1 MNILFVLENYLP
13 HIGGVEIVF
22 KNLSEGLAKLGHNI
36 SIVTHRL
43 KNTKKF
49 EIINGVK
56 VYRIDCFHSR
66 YWFTFFSIPKIFKL
80 AKDSDILHTTTFNG
94 APPTWIVSK
103 FLKKPTIITIHEV
116 WAGKWN
122 KLTELNWFN
131 SKIHSILERFIYLLK
146 FDKYVCVSHST
157 KKQLSNLNIK
167 KSKINVVYNG
177 IDYNH
182 WNPKKYNGNKIRKK
196 LKLKNNF
203 IYLFTGRPGTS
214 KGLEYLIKA
223 VPLISK
229 KIPSS
234 KLLAIVSKDPAYKK
248 QYQKILKLIK
258 KLKLKNKIILHAP
271 VSYSELPNYIKAAN
285 CVVVP
290 SLAEGFGFAAAEAC
304 TMKKPVIASNTTSL
318 PEVIS
323 GKFVL
328 VQPKNPAAIANGIE
342 KVYHKKTTQTPL
354 KKFKLKD
361 NINNY
366 LKIYKERIK

>member
-13 HIGGVEIVF
+13 HIGGVEILF
-22 KNLSEGLAKLGHNI
+22 KNLCEGLIKLGHEV
-36 SIVTHRL
+36 SIVTHKL

-56 VYRIDCFHSR
+56 IYRVNCFYSR
-66 YWFTFFSIPKIFKL
+66 YWFTFLSIPLIFKL
-80 AKDSDILHTTTFNG
+80 SKKVNLIHTTIFNSVF
-94 APPTWIVSK
+94 PSWIVAK
-103 FLKKPTIITIHEV
+103 ILKKPKILTVHEV
-116 WAGKWN
+116 WVSKWE
-122 KLTELNWFN
+122 KLTEMSWINAKL
-131 SKIHSILERFIYLLK
+131 HSILERMIYLLN
-146 FDKYVCVSHST
+146 FDKYITISDST
-157 KKQLSNLNIK
+157 TKQLINIGK
-167 KSKINVVYNG
+167 DKSKIFKIYPG
-177 IDYNH
+177 INYQH

-203 IYLFTGRPGTS
+203 IYLFSGRPGTS

-223 VPLISK
+223 APLISK

-234 KLLAIVSKDPAYKK
+234 KLLAIVSKDPSYKK

-285 CVVVP
+285 CVVIP
-290 SLAEGFGFAAAEAC
+290 SLAEGFGFAAIEAC
-304 TMKKPVIASNTTSL
+304 TMKKPVIASNTASL

-328 VQPKNPAAIANGIE
+328 VQPKNPPAIANGIE
-342 KVYHKKTTQTPL
+342 KVYRKKTTNTPL
-354 KKFKLKD
+354 KKFKVED

-366 LKIYKERIK
+366 LKIYKEMIK